1 MNALARHLIQE
12 LRPVRRP
19 ARVLYLGAAF
29 WMASALVHLV
39 ALGADGWAWSGAV
52 SFRKPLTFSLS
63 IALLM
68 ATMGWVLDRLPE
80 RPRLAGVIAWTFLV
94 SSTVEV
100 GLIAVQA
107 WRGRASHFNVMES
120 GDAVI
125 FGLMGGM
132 VGLMSL
138 GLVALFVW
146 SLIERPADP
155 VVRVAVIGG
164 LVLVT
169 TGLGIG
175 QWIVQLGVE
184 YVEARGAVPETVTFG
199 EAGVAKFPHAIAF
212 HGIQLFILAAIALRA
227 GSLPDS
233 SKRRMMSLVV
243 VSYTAILLF
252 ASAQTVAGQAPT
264 EPTLWSLG
272 LALSLAVLAIVVARA
287 ARVFDDQAAP
297 EPVEAAKVA

>member
-1 MNALARHLIQE
+1 VNALARHLIRE

-19 ARVLYLGAAF
+19 ARVLYMGAAF
-29 WMASALVHLV
+29 WTASALVHLI
-39 ALGADGWAWSGAV
+39 ALGTDGWAWSGAV

-100 GLIAVQA
+100 GLITMQA

-120 GDAVI
+120 GDAAV
-125 FGLMGGM
+125 FALMGAM

-138 GLVALFVW
+138 GLVALLVW

-155 VVRVAVIGG
+155 LVRVAVIGG

-175 QWIVQLGVE
+175 QWIIQLGVE
-184 YVEARGAVPETVTFG
+184 YVGARGAVPETVTFG

-212 HGIQLFILAAIALRA
+212 HGIQLFILAAIALRT
-227 GSLPDS
+227 GSFPDS

-243 VSYTAILLF
+243 VSYTTILLF
-252 ASAQTVAGQAPT
+252 ASAQTVAGRAPT
-264 EPTLWSLG
+264 DPTLWSLG
-272 LALSLAVLAIVVARA
+272 LALSLAVLAIVIARTARA
-287 ARVFDDQAAP
+287 FDDQAAP
-297 EPVEAAKVA
+297 ELAEAAKVA